1 METLFSDQFN
11 DIIYNKENGIHYH
24 ILKPTTAQMTE
35 VEFRQMLLNW
45 KQLMFSHNPQSI
57 LVDSLNFHFPISP
70 DLQDWVLQNITT
82 PVLAIGSVLG
92 YCFVLPEEFISQLS
106 ISQFTDEAKNASSEE
121 VMQYFSSREA
131 AEIWL
136 KNRS

>member
-11 DIIYNKENGIHYH
+11 DITYNKENGIHYH

-35 VEFRQMLLNW
+35 AEFKQMLLNW
-45 KQLMFSHNPQSI
+45 KQLMFSCNPQWI

-70 DLQDWVLQNITT
+70 TLQTWVVQNITM
-82 PVLAIGSVLG
+82 PVLAIGSVIK
-92 YCFVLPEEFISQLS
+92 YFFVLPEEFISQLS
-106 ISQFTDEAKNASSEE
+106 ISQFTDEANNVSQEGKIK
-121 VMQYFSSREA
+121 YFSSKEA

-136 KNRS
+136 KSND